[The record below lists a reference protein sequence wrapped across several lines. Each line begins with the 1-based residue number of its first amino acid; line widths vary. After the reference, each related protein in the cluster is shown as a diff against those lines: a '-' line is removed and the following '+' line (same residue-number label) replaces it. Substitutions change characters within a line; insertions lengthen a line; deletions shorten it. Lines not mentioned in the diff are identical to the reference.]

1 MFASREVRGWKALV
15 PFQWH
20 RDGRELPR
28 PFSLSAP
35 PATVRRLFI
44 LVLVASWLQGDSHS
58 ARHRI
63 FITGRR
69 KAPTIYIR
77 TLRLGSKASSEA
89 PKWTPPY
96 QPEPTSHGPEL
107 TPWLPLTR
115 QEAGRVRGFPTS

>member
-69 KAPTIYIR
+69 KAPTIFVPYVWEAKLLQKPLSG
-77 TLRLGSKASSEA
+77 LRL
-89 PKWTPPY
+89 
-96 QPEPTSHGPEL
+96 TSQNQHL
-107 TPWLPLTR
+107 TV
-115 QEAGRVRGFPTS
+115 QN